1 MNKQNWIPTKVKDV
15 AKIVS
20 GATPKTGIEENWGG
34 DIPWLTPKD
43 LSDNPAPYTSHGSR
57 FLTEQ
62 GFNSC
67 STHMLPKG
75 TVLLTSRAP
84 VGYVS
89 VAANDI
95 CTNQGFK
102 SLVLEDGEISEFWY
116 YLLSANT
123 ETLLN
128 YSGGSTFKELSK
140 RSLEQIEF
148 LIPPIEEQREIVSF
162 MQALDLMIQAGD
174 REIAS
179 AEQMRID
186 VRQILLR
193 ETEEQWGVTSIA
205 EFTTFA
211 SGGAFPRKFQGK
223 DSGEYPFFKVSDM
236 NDPANYPSMGVSANW
251 IDEDVRS
258 ELKAKIHPEG
268 TVIFPKVGA
277 ALKTEKRRIL
287 ERPSAF
293 DNNIMGLIPTE
304 DADSFYIFMAMEN
317 VELGPMSNPGPVP
330 SVNQNTIRRV
340 EIPAAPLEEQKKIV
354 KKMQTLD
361 TYIDSAKRSQ
371 EALKQV
377 RQDALHALLSG
388 DKDVRDLA
396 EMFATNEDV
405 A

>member
-1 MNKQNWIPTKVKDV
+1 MNKQNWTPTKVKDV

-20 GATPKTGIEENWGG
+20 GATPKTSIEENWGG

-57 FLTEQ
+57 FLTKQ
-62 GFNSC
+62 GFDSC

-102 SLVLEDGEISEFWY
+102 SLVLEDGQIPDFWY

-162 MQALDLMIQAGD
+162 MQALDHMIQAGD
-174 REIAS
+174 REIAG
-179 AEQMRID
+179 AEQMRGD
-186 VRQILLR
+186 VARTLIRQVGEEFEFKPLQEIVEFYDNKRKPVKKADRVPGPYPYYGASGIADYVDNFLFEGLHLL
-193 ETEEQWGVTSIA
+193 IA
-205 EFTTFA
+205 EDGENIRTRKLPI
-211 SGGAFPRKFQGK
+211 AFLANGKFWVNNHAHIVK
-223 DSGEYPFFKVSDM
+223 AESDTSTQYVALAIEFS
-236 NDPANYPSMGVSANW
+236 DVSAY
-251 IDEDVRS
+251 ISGSSRPKITQSACRS
-258 ELKAKIHPEG
+258 IQIP
-268 TVIFPKVGA
+268 FP
-277 ALKTEKRRIL
+277 
-287 ERPSAF
+287 
-293 DNNIMGLIPTE
+293 
-304 DADSFYIFMAMEN
+304 
-317 VELGPMSNPGPVP
+317 
-330 SVNQNTIRRV
+330 
-340 EIPAAPLEEQKKIV
+340 PLEEQEKIV
-354 KKMQTLD
+354 EKMQTLD
-361 TYIDSAKRSQ
+361 AYIDSAKRSQ

-377 RQDALHALLSG
+377 RKDALHALLSG
-388 DKDVRDLA
+388 DKDVSEAA
-396 EMFATNEDV
+396 EMFATDEDV

>member
-102 SLVLEDGEISEFWY
+102 SLVLEDGQIPEFWY

-179 AEQMRID
+179 AEQMRGD
-186 VRQILLR
+186 VARTLIRQVGEEFEFKPLQEVVEFHDNKRKPVKKADRVPGSYPYYGASGIADYVDNFLFEGLHLL
-193 ETEEQWGVTSIA
+193 IA
-205 EFTTFA
+205 EDGENIRTRKLPI
-211 SGGAFPRKFQGK
+211 AFLANGKFWVNNHAHIVK
-223 DSGEYPFFKVSDM
+223 AESDTSTQYVALAIEFS
-236 NDPANYPSMGVSANW
+236 DVSAY
-251 IDEDVRS
+251 ISGSSRP
-258 ELKAKIHPEG
+258 KITKSACQSIQIP
-268 TVIFPKVGA
+268 FP
-277 ALKTEKRRIL
+277 
-287 ERPSAF
+287 
-293 DNNIMGLIPTE
+293 
-304 DADSFYIFMAMEN
+304 
-317 VELGPMSNPGPVP
+317 
-330 SVNQNTIRRV
+330 
-340 EIPAAPLEEQKKIV
+340 PLEDQKKIV
-354 KKMQTLD
+354 GKMQTLD

-388 DKDVRDLA
+388 DKGVRDLA
-396 EMFATNEDV
+396 ELFASDEGV

>member
-1 MNKQNWIPTKVKDV
+1 MNKQNWTPTKVKDV

-20 GATPKTGIEENWGG
+20 GATPKTSIEENWGG

-102 SLVLEDGEISEFWY
+102 SLVLEDGQVSEFWY

-148 LIPPIEEQREIVSF
+148 LVPPIEEQREIVNL
-162 MQALDLMIQAGD
+162 MQSLDAIIQAGD

-179 AEQMRID
+179 ADQMRGDILRTLLTD
-186 VRQILLR
+186 ARESCEPVKVKEVAQIVSGATPKTGKPEYWGGDIPWITPKDLSEHPSPYTSR
-193 ETEEQWGVTSIA
+193 GARSITEEGFKSCSTHMLPKGAVLLTSRAPVGYVSVAANDICTNQGFKSLILDESQVP
-205 EFTTFA
+205 EFWYYLLWSNTETLLHY
-211 SGGAFPRKFQGK
+211 SGGSTFKELSK
-223 DSGEYPFFKVSDM
+223 TSLGEIEFLLP
-236 NDPANYPSMGVSANW
+236 
-251 IDEDVRS
+251 
-258 ELKAKIHPEG
+258 
-268 TVIFPKVGA
+268 
-277 ALKTEKRRIL
+277 
-287 ERPSAF
+287 
-293 DNNIMGLIPTE
+293 
-304 DADSFYIFMAMEN
+304 
-317 VELGPMSNPGPVP
+317 
-330 SVNQNTIRRV
+330 
-340 EIPAAPLEEQKKIV
+340 PLEEQEKIV
-354 KKMQTLD
+354 ARMQTLD

-388 DKDVRDLA
+388 DKDVSEVA
-396 EMFATNEDV
+396 EMFATDEDV

>member
-1 MNKQNWIPTKVKDV
+1 MNKQNWTPTKVKDV

-20 GATPKTGIEENWGG
+20 GATPKTSIEENWGG

-102 SLVLEDGEISEFWY
+102 SLVLEDGQIPDFWY

-162 MQALDLMIQAGD
+162 IQALDHMIQAGD

-179 AEQMRID
+179 AEQMRGD
-186 VRQILLR
+186 VARTLIRQVGEELEFKPLQEIVEFYDNKRKPVKKADRVPGPYPYYGASGIADYVDNFLFEGLHLL
-193 ETEEQWGVTSIA
+193 IA
-205 EFTTFA
+205 EDGENIRTRKLPI
-211 SGGAFPRKFQGK
+211 AFLANGKFWVNNHAHIVK
-223 DSGEYPFFKVSDM
+223 AESDTSTQYVALAIEFS
-236 NDPANYPSMGVSANW
+236 DVSAY
-251 IDEDVRS
+251 ISGSSRPKITKSACRS
-258 ELKAKIHPEG
+258 IQIP
-268 TVIFPKVGA
+268 FP
-277 ALKTEKRRIL
+277 
-287 ERPSAF
+287 
-293 DNNIMGLIPTE
+293 
-304 DADSFYIFMAMEN
+304 
-317 VELGPMSNPGPVP
+317 
-330 SVNQNTIRRV
+330 
-340 EIPAAPLEEQKKIV
+340 PLEEQEKIV
-354 KKMQTLD
+354 EKMQTLD
-361 TYIDSAKRSQ
+361 AYIDSAKRSQ

-377 RQDALHALLSG
+377 RKDALHALLSG
-388 DKDVRDLA
+388 DKDVSEAA
-396 EMFATNEDV
+396 EMFATDEDV

>member
-1 MNKQNWIPTKVKDV
+1 MNKQNWTRTKVKDV

-20 GATPKTGIEENWGG
+20 GATPKTSIEENWGG

-102 SLVLEDGEISEFWY
+102 SLVLEDGQIPDFWY

-162 MQALDLMIQAGD
+162 IQALDHMIQAGD

-179 AEQMRID
+179 AEQMRGD
-186 VRQILLR
+186 VARTLIRQVGEELEFKPLQEIVEFYDNKRKPVKKADRVPGPYPYYGASGIADYVDNFLFEGLHLL
-193 ETEEQWGVTSIA
+193 IA
-205 EFTTFA
+205 EDGENIRTRKLPI
-211 SGGAFPRKFQGK
+211 AFLANGKFWVNNHAHIVK
-223 DSGEYPFFKVSDM
+223 AESDTSTQYVALAIEFS
-236 NDPANYPSMGVSANW
+236 DVSAY
-251 IDEDVRS
+251 ISGSSRPKITKSACRS
-258 ELKAKIHPEG
+258 IQIP
-268 TVIFPKVGA
+268 FP
-277 ALKTEKRRIL
+277 
-287 ERPSAF
+287 
-293 DNNIMGLIPTE
+293 
-304 DADSFYIFMAMEN
+304 
-317 VELGPMSNPGPVP
+317 
-330 SVNQNTIRRV
+330 
-340 EIPAAPLEEQKKIV
+340 PLEEQEKIV
-354 KKMQTLD
+354 EKMQTLD
-361 TYIDSAKRSQ
+361 AYIDSAKRSQ

-377 RQDALHALLSG
+377 RKDALHALLSG
-388 DKDVRDLA
+388 DKDVSEAA
-396 EMFATNEDV
+396 EMFATDEDV

>member
-1 MNKQNWIPTKVKDV
+1 MNKQNWTPTKVKDV

-102 SLVLEDGEISEFWY
+102 SLVLDDGQIPEFWY

-148 LIPPIEEQREIVSF
+148 LIPPIEEQREIVNF

-179 AEQMRID
+179 ADQMRGD
-186 VRQILLR
+186 
-193 ETEEQWGVTSIA
+193 
-205 EFTTFA
+205 
-211 SGGAFPRKFQGK
+211 
-223 DSGEYPFFKVSDM
+223 
-236 NDPANYPSMGVSANW
+236 
-251 IDEDVRS
+251 
-258 ELKAKIHPEG
+258 
-268 TVIFPKVGA
+268 
-277 ALKTEKRRIL
+277 ALKTVLTDRNSQWDQIPLREVATWKSGATPKAGTPEFYHGGTINWAKIGDIQNAPIYDTETKITEAGFEKIKKVAPVGSTLIAMYGASIGR
-287 ERPSAF
+287 SAF
-293 DNNIMGLIPTE
+293 VMNEMATNQAILCGIPDEEIIVPEFLFLSALNLEDEFRRQGRGAAQPNINKTIIGDQKIP
-304 DADSFYIFMAMEN
+304 
-317 VELGPMSNPGPVP
+317 LP
-330 SVNQNTIRRV
+330 
-340 EIPAAPLEEQKKIV
+340 PLAEQEKIV
-354 KKMQTLD
+354 EKMQTLD
-361 TYIDSAKRSQ
+361 AYLESAKRSQ

-377 RQDALHALLSG
+377 RKDALHALLSG

-396 EMFATNEDV
+396 EMFATDEDV

>member
-1 MNKQNWIPTKVKDV
+1 MNKQNWTPTKVKDV

-102 SLVLEDGEISEFWY
+102 SLVLEDGQVSEFWY

-148 LIPPIEEQREIVSF
+148 LVPPIEEQREIVNL
-162 MQALDLMIQAGD
+162 MQSLDAIIQAGD

-179 AEQMRID
+179 AEQIRGDILRTLLTD
-186 VRQILLR
+186 ARESCEPVKVKEVAQIVSGATPKTGKPEYWGGDIPWITPKDLSEHPSPYTSR
-193 ETEEQWGVTSIA
+193 GARSITEEGFKSCSTHMLPKGAVLLTSRAPVGYVSVAANDICTNQGFKSLILDESQVP
-205 EFTTFA
+205 EFWYYLLWSNTKTLLHY
-211 SGGAFPRKFQGK
+211 SGGSTFKELSK
-223 DSGEYPFFKVSDM
+223 TSLGEIEFLLP
-236 NDPANYPSMGVSANW
+236 
-251 IDEDVRS
+251 
-258 ELKAKIHPEG
+258 
-268 TVIFPKVGA
+268 
-277 ALKTEKRRIL
+277 
-287 ERPSAF
+287 
-293 DNNIMGLIPTE
+293 
-304 DADSFYIFMAMEN
+304 
-317 VELGPMSNPGPVP
+317 
-330 SVNQNTIRRV
+330 
-340 EIPAAPLEEQKKIV
+340 PLEEQEKIV
-354 KKMQTLD
+354 EKMQTLD
-361 TYIDSAKRSQ
+361 AYIDSAKRSQ

-388 DKDVRDLA
+388 DKDVRELA
-396 EMFATNEDV
+396 EMFATDEDV

>member
-1 MNKQNWIPTKVKDV
+1 MNKQNWTPTKVKEV

-20 GATPKTGIEENWGG
+20 GATPKTSIEENWGG

-102 SLVLEDGEISEFWY
+102 SLVLEDGQIPDFWY

-162 MQALDLMIQAGD
+162 IQALDHMIQAGD

-179 AEQMRID
+179 AEQMRGD
-186 VRQILLR
+186 VARTLIRQVGEELEFKPLQEIVEFYDNKRKPVKKADRVPGPYPYYGASGIADYVDNFLFEGLHLL
-193 ETEEQWGVTSIA
+193 IA
-205 EFTTFA
+205 EDGENIRTRKLPI
-211 SGGAFPRKFQGK
+211 AFLANGKFWVNNHAHIVK
-223 DSGEYPFFKVSDM
+223 AESDTSTQYVALAIEFS
-236 NDPANYPSMGVSANW
+236 DVSAY
-251 IDEDVRS
+251 ISGSSRPKITKSACRS
-258 ELKAKIHPEG
+258 IQIP
-268 TVIFPKVGA
+268 FP
-277 ALKTEKRRIL
+277 
-287 ERPSAF
+287 
-293 DNNIMGLIPTE
+293 
-304 DADSFYIFMAMEN
+304 
-317 VELGPMSNPGPVP
+317 
-330 SVNQNTIRRV
+330 
-340 EIPAAPLEEQKKIV
+340 PLEEQEKIV
-354 KKMQTLD
+354 EKMQTLD
-361 TYIDSAKRSQ
+361 AYIDSAKRSQ

-377 RQDALHALLSG
+377 RKDALHALLSG
-388 DKDVRDLA
+388 DKDVSEAA
-396 EMFATNEDV
+396 EMFATDEDV

>member
-1 MNKQNWIPTKVKDV
+1 MNKQNWTPTKVKDV

-20 GATPKTGIEENWGG
+20 GATPKTSIEENWGG

-102 SLVLEDGEISEFWY
+102 SLVLEDGQIPEFWY

-148 LIPPIEEQREIVSF
+148 LIPPIEEQCEIVNF

-179 AEQMRID
+179 AEQMRGD
-186 VRQILLR
+186 VLNSILFGNDS
-193 ETEEQWGVTSIA
+193 EWEEVLLSDIATINPRIKPLAPDTPFIEMADVDTWGRWAIPSGEKGKRGGIR
-205 EFTTFA
+205 A
-211 SGGAFPRKFQGK
+211 SGGDTLMARITPCLENGK
-223 DSGEYPFFKVSDM
+223 IAQVPPEFGNVGGSTEFIVLRATEESLPDFIFLLTQSHKVHAESIGLMVGTSGRQR
-236 NDPANYPSMGVSANW
+236 VSAK
-251 IDEDVRS
+251 DVGNI
-258 ELKAKIHPEG
+258 LVP
-268 TVIFPKVGA
+268 FP
-277 ALKTEKRRIL
+277 
-287 ERPSAF
+287 
-293 DNNIMGLIPTE
+293 
-304 DADSFYIFMAMEN
+304 
-317 VELGPMSNPGPVP
+317 
-330 SVNQNTIRRV
+330 
-340 EIPAAPLEEQKKIV
+340 PLEEQEKV
-354 KKMQTLD
+354 VARMQTLD
-361 TYIDSAKRSQ
+361 AYLESAKRSQ

-396 EMFATNEDV
+396 EMFATDEDV

>member
-1 MNKQNWIPTKVKDV
+1 
-15 AKIVS
+15 
-20 GATPKTGIEENWGG
+20 
-34 DIPWLTPKD
+34 
-43 LSDNPAPYTSHGSR
+43 
-57 FLTEQ
+57 
-62 GFNSC
+62 
-67 STHMLPKG
+67 
-75 TVLLTSRAP
+75 
-84 VGYVS
+84 
-89 VAANDI
+89 
-95 CTNQGFK
+95 
-102 SLVLEDGEISEFWY
+102 
-116 YLLSANT
+116 
-123 ETLLN
+123 
-128 YSGGSTFKELSK
+128 
-140 RSLEQIEF
+140 
-148 LIPPIEEQREIVSF
+148 
-162 MQALDLMIQAGD
+162 
-174 REIAS
+174 
-179 AEQMRID
+179 
-186 VRQILLR
+186 
-193 ETEEQWGVTSIA
+193 
-205 EFTTFA
+205 
-211 SGGAFPRKFQGK
+211 
-223 DSGEYPFFKVSDM
+223 M

>member
-1 MNKQNWIPTKVKDV
+1 MNKQKWTPAKVKDV

-20 GATPKTGIEENWGG
+20 GATPKTGVEENWGG

-43 LSDNPAPYTSHGSR
+43 LSDNPALYTSHGSR

-102 SLVLEDGEISEFWY
+102 SLVLEDGQVSEFWY

-148 LIPPIEEQREIVSF
+148 LIPPVEEQHEIVNF

-174 REIAS
+174 REISS
-179 AEQMRID
+179 AQQMRVDILNT
-186 VRQILLR
+186 LLR
-193 ETEEQWGVTSIA
+193 DNTQSWNSVKVKEVAQIVSGATPKTGRPECWGGNIPWVTPKDLSENPSPYTARGARSITEEGFNSCSTHMLPKGAVLLTSRAPVGYVSVA
-205 EFTTFA
+205 ENEICTNQGFKSLILNETQIPEFWYYLLSTNTETLLNY
-211 SGGAFPRKFQGK
+211 SGGSTFKELSK
-223 DSGEYPFFKVSDM
+223 TSLGEIEF
-236 NDPANYPSMGVSANW
+236 
-251 IDEDVRS
+251 
-258 ELKAKIHPEG
+258 L
-268 TVIFPKVGA
+268 
-277 ALKTEKRRIL
+277 
-287 ERPSAF
+287 
-293 DNNIMGLIPTE
+293 
-304 DADSFYIFMAMEN
+304 
-317 VELGPMSNPGPVP
+317 VP
-330 SVNQNTIRRV
+330 
-340 EIPAAPLEEQKKIV
+340 PLEEQEKIV
-354 KKMQTLD
+354 EKMQALD
-361 TYIDSAKRSQ
+361 AYLESAKRSQ

-377 RQDALHALLSG
+377 RKDVLHALLSG
-388 DKDVRDLA
+388 DKDVREVA
-396 EMFATNEDV
+396 EMFTTDHAV

>member
-1 MNKQNWIPTKVKDV
+1 MVNKQNWIPTKVKDV

-102 SLVLEDGEISEFWY
+102 SLVLEDGQIPEFWY

-179 AEQMRID
+179 AEQMRGD
-186 VRQILLR
+186 VARTLIRQVGEEFEFKPLQEVVEFHDNKRKPVKKADRVPGSYPYYGASGIADYVDNFLFEGLHLL
-193 ETEEQWGVTSIA
+193 IA
-205 EFTTFA
+205 EDGENIRTRKLPI
-211 SGGAFPRKFQGK
+211 AFLANGKFWVNNHAHIVK
-223 DSGEYPFFKVSDM
+223 AESDTSTQYVALAIEFS
-236 NDPANYPSMGVSANW
+236 DVSAY
-251 IDEDVRS
+251 ISGSSRP
-258 ELKAKIHPEG
+258 KITKSACQSIQIP
-268 TVIFPKVGA
+268 FP
-277 ALKTEKRRIL
+277 
-287 ERPSAF
+287 
-293 DNNIMGLIPTE
+293 
-304 DADSFYIFMAMEN
+304 
-317 VELGPMSNPGPVP
+317 
-330 SVNQNTIRRV
+330 
-340 EIPAAPLEEQKKIV
+340 PLEDQKKIV
-354 KKMQTLD
+354 GKMQTLD

-388 DKDVRDLA
+388 DKGVRDLA
-396 EMFATNEDV
+396 ELFASDEGV

>member
-1 MNKQNWIPTKVKDV
+1 MNKQKWTPAKVKDV

-20 GATPKTGIEENWGG
+20 GATPKTGVEENWGG

-43 LSDNPAPYTSHGSR
+43 LSDNPASYTSHGSR

-102 SLVLEDGEISEFWY
+102 SLVLEDGQVSEFWY

-148 LIPPIEEQREIVSF
+148 LIPPVEEQHEIVNF

-174 REIAS
+174 REISS
-179 AEQMRID
+179 AEKLRQDALDSLLDQEGQGWEENVLGDWVRITRRNVKPENFGSD
-186 VRQILLR
+186 TIPLYSIPGFDEGEFPQ
-193 ETEEQWGVTSIA
+193 ETKSNSV
-205 EFTTFA
+205 
-211 SGGAFPRKFQGK
+211 K
-223 DSGEYPFFKVSDM
+223 
-236 NDPANYPSMGVSANW
+236 SAKLEV
-251 IDEDVRS
+251 DEDSILISLLNPRIPRVS
-258 ELKAKIHPEG
+258 QAVIPGYCSTEFAVVQPEDGLDFDFLYYLFSGTKFSDYLTKASRG
-268 TVIFPKVGA
+268 TTGSRTRA
-277 ALKTEKRRIL
+277 KREDIL
-287 ERPSAF
+287 EYLAS
-293 DNNIMGLIPTE
+293 
-304 DADSFYIFMAMEN
+304 
-317 VELGPMSNPGPVP
+317 VP
-330 SVNQNTIRRV
+330 
-340 EIPAAPLEEQKKIV
+340 PLEAQEKIV
-354 KKMQTLD
+354 EKMQTLD
-361 TYIDSAKRSQ
+361 SYLDSAKRSQ

-377 RQDALHALLSG
+377 RKDVLHALLSG
-388 DKDVRDLA
+388 DKDVREVA
-396 EMFATNEDV
+396 EMFTTDHAV

>member
-1 MNKQNWIPTKVKDV
+1 MNKQNWTPTKVKDV

-20 GATPKTGIEENWGG
+20 GATPKTSIEENWGG

-84 VGYVS
+84 VGYLS

-102 SLVLEDGEISEFWY
+102 SLVLEDGQIPEFWY

-162 MQALDLMIQAGD
+162 MQALDLMIQASD

-179 AEQMRID
+179 AEQMRGD
-186 VRQILLR
+186 VLGTLLTDTRESCEPVKVKEVAQIVSGATPKTGKPEYWGGDIPWITPKDLSEHPSPYTSR
-193 ETEEQWGVTSIA
+193 GARSITEEGFNSCSTHMLPKGAVLLTSRAPVGYVSVAANNICTNQGFKSLILDESQVP
-205 EFTTFA
+205 EFWYYLLWANTETLLHY
-211 SGGAFPRKFQGK
+211 SGGSTFKELSK
-223 DSGEYPFFKVSDM
+223 TSLGEIEFLLP
-236 NDPANYPSMGVSANW
+236 
-251 IDEDVRS
+251 
-258 ELKAKIHPEG
+258 
-268 TVIFPKVGA
+268 
-277 ALKTEKRRIL
+277 
-287 ERPSAF
+287 
-293 DNNIMGLIPTE
+293 
-304 DADSFYIFMAMEN
+304 
-317 VELGPMSNPGPVP
+317 
-330 SVNQNTIRRV
+330 
-340 EIPAAPLEEQKKIV
+340 PLEKQEKIV
-354 KKMQTLD
+354 EKMQTLD
-361 TYIDSAKRSQ
+361 TYLESAKRSQ
-371 EALKQV
+371 EALKQM

-388 DKDVRDLA
+388 DKDVRDLT
-396 EMFATNEDV
+396 EMFATDEDV

>member
-20 GATPKTGIEENWGG
+20 GATPKTGIEKNWGG

-102 SLVLEDGEISEFWY
+102 SLVLEDGQIPEFWY

-179 AEQMRID
+179 AEQMRGD
-186 VRQILLR
+186 VARTLIRQVGEEFEFKPLQEVVEFHDNKRKPVKKADRVPGPYPYYGASGIADYVDNFLFEGLHLL
-193 ETEEQWGVTSIA
+193 IA
-205 EFTTFA
+205 EDGENIRTRKLPI
-211 SGGAFPRKFQGK
+211 AFLANGKFWVNNHAHIVK
-223 DSGEYPFFKVSDM
+223 AESDTSTQYVALAIEFS
-236 NDPANYPSMGVSANW
+236 DVSAY
-251 IDEDVRS
+251 ISGSSRP
-258 ELKAKIHPEG
+258 KITKSACQSIQIP
-268 TVIFPKVGA
+268 FP
-277 ALKTEKRRIL
+277 
-287 ERPSAF
+287 
-293 DNNIMGLIPTE
+293 
-304 DADSFYIFMAMEN
+304 
-317 VELGPMSNPGPVP
+317 
-330 SVNQNTIRRV
+330 
-340 EIPAAPLEEQKKIV
+340 PLEDQKKIV
-354 KKMQTLD
+354 GKMQTLD

-388 DKDVRDLA
+388 DKDVRDLT
-396 EMFATNEDV
+396 ELFASDEGV

>member
-1 MNKQNWIPTKVKDV
+1 MNNQNWTPTKVKDV

-20 GATPKTGIEENWGG
+20 GATPKTGVEENWGG

-102 SLVLEDGEISEFWY
+102 SLVLDDGQVPEFWY

-148 LIPPIEEQREIVSF
+148 LVPSIEEQREIVNF
-162 MQALDLMIQAGD
+162 VQAIDKLIQAGD
-174 REIAS
+174 REISS
-179 AEQMRID
+179 AERMRGDILNTLLKD
-186 VRQILLR
+186 NTESWNSVKVKEVAQIVSGATPKTGKPEYWGGNIPWVTPKDLSEHPSPYTSHGAR
-193 ETEEQWGVTSIA
+193 SITEEGFNSCSTHMLPKGAVLLTSRAPVGYVSIA
-205 EFTTFA
+205 ENEICTNQGFKSLILDETQKPEFWYYLLGANTETLINY
-211 SGGAFPRKFQGK
+211 SGGSTFKELSK
-223 DSGEYPFFKVSDM
+223 TSLGEIEFLLP
-236 NDPANYPSMGVSANW
+236 
-251 IDEDVRS
+251 
-258 ELKAKIHPEG
+258 
-268 TVIFPKVGA
+268 
-277 ALKTEKRRIL
+277 
-287 ERPSAF
+287 
-293 DNNIMGLIPTE
+293 
-304 DADSFYIFMAMEN
+304 
-317 VELGPMSNPGPVP
+317 
-330 SVNQNTIRRV
+330 
-340 EIPAAPLEEQKKIV
+340 PLEEQEKIV
-354 KKMQTLD
+354 EKMQTLD

-388 DKDVRDLA
+388 DRDVRELA
-396 EMFATNEDV
+396 EMFATDEYV